1 MVQLDNKMAKFGNE
15 EDAAAIDERN
25 LYLKLVIM
33 MKMQQLLI
41 MQIQHNVFFYST
53 TTTMTI
59 INLKRLYQKTVFYDI
74 AKSTIKANRR
84 NFKSISMMKEGFT

>member
-1 MVQLDNKMAKFGNE
+1 MAKFGNE

-53 TTTMTI
+53 MTKMMI
-59 INLKRLYQKTVFYDI
+59 ITIKRLYQKTVFYDI
-74 AKSTIKANRR
+74 AKGTIKANRR